1 MFQDTPAWRAHVR
14 TRMRTNAHLYIRHD
28 AWRFMP
34 PGSPRYVGKDVVR
47 YFWPDAAKDRPV
59 YGNEPEEFS
68 GPLDLAAERKILS
81 EIRYELAKLK
91 YELAYRRI
99 LHSLKYGYNPN
110 QPRVP
115 AGSRE
120 GGQWTS
126 GGVGQASSGGRSVKP
141 ERIRL
146 AGEPPIN
153 DPPPEIPKTRPPTTQ
168 ERNVI
173 ARAVATYLSRYGG
186 TFGRLAAGAYWLYEE
201 YPRIKAYQDPPKSLQ
216 ELQEA
221 VSSPQKGYD
230 IHHIV
235 EQTSA
240 EQDGFSRSQIDAFEN
255 LVRIPTYK
263 HWEITAWYQTKNREY
278 GDMSPR
284 DYLRGKDWEE
294 RRKIGLDTLIKFGVL
309 KR

>member
-1 MFQDTPAWRAHVR
+1 
-14 TRMRTNAHLYIRHD
+14 
-28 AWRFMP
+28 MP

-47 YFWPDAAKDRPV
+47 YFWPAAAGDKAAQA
-59 YGNEPEEFS
+59 EEANDT
-68 GPLDLAAERKILS
+68 LDQRDLSTTIAAERRL
-81 EIRYELAKLK
+81 IRDLKYEFAELK

-99 LHSLKYGYNPN
+99 LRSLKYGYNPN
-110 QPRVP
+110 QPRMP

-153 DPPPEIPKTRPPTTQ
+153 DPPPEMPRKSPPTTQ

-186 TFGRLAAGAYWLYEE
+186 TFGKLAAGAYWLYGE
-201 YPRIKAYQDPPKSLQ
+201 YPRISAYLDPPKTLE
-216 ELQEA
+216 ELQQA
-221 VSSPQKGYD
+221 VSTPQKGYD

-240 EQDGFSRSQIDAFEN
+240 EQDGFPRSQIDAPDN

-263 HWEITAWYQTKNREY
+263 HWEVTAWYQTRSFKF
-278 GDMSPR
+278 DDLSPR
-284 DYLRGKDWEE
+284 EYLRGKDLGRTQKSWP
-294 RRKIGLDTLIKFGVL
+294 
-309 KR
+309 

>member
-1 MFQDTPAWRAHVR
+1 MFQDTPAWRAHQR
-14 TRMRTNAHLYIRHD
+14 TRMRTNAHLAIRHD
-28 AWRFMP
+28 AYRFMP

-47 YFWPDAAKDRPV
+47 YFWPDAAKEEAAPAR
-59 YGNEPEEFS
+59 EPPESLDPF
-68 GPLDLAAERKILS
+68 DLAAERKFVL
-81 EIRYELAKLK
+81 ELRYELAELK

-99 LHSLKYGYNPN
+99 VRSLKYGYNPS

-126 GGVGQASSGGRSVKP
+126 GGVGQASSGARSVEP
-141 ERIRL
+141 GRIRL
-146 AGEPPIN
+146 VGEPPIN
-153 DPPPEIPKTRPPTTQ
+153 DPPPEIPKKSPPTTQ
-168 ERNVI
+168 ERNAI

-186 TFGRLAAGAYWLYEE
+186 TFGKLAAGAYWLYGE
-201 YPRIKAYQDPPKSLQ
+201 YPRIKAYLDSPKTLE
-216 ELQEA
+216 ELQQA

-240 EQDGFSRSQIDAFEN
+240 EQDGFPRSQIDATDN

-263 HWEITAWYQTKNREY
+263 HWEVSAWSQTRNQ
-278 GDMSPR
+278 DFDNLSPR
-284 DYLRGKDWEE
+284 DHLRGKSWDE
-294 RRKIGLDTLIKFGVL
+294 RRRVGLGALMKFGVL
-309 KR
+309 KP